1 MPKPNKFKATGD
13 KNSGYTNTLKIN
25 NTTYL
30 SYKDKLYSNLSKLI
44 NISLDVYELKQ
55 YLKSDYKK
63 LRKYLSINKK

>member
-1 MPKPNKFKATGD
+1 MPKPKKFRATGD

-30 SYKDKLYSNLSKLI
+30 SNKDKLYSILSKLI
-44 NISLDVYELKQ
+44 NSSLDVYELKQ

-63 LRKYLSINKK
+63 LRKYLPVNKR

>member
-63 LRKYLSINKK
+63 LRKYLSVNKK